1 MKRTLLST
9 GNRVAHDGRTVPFF
23 DHALAGSNWIAV
35 DCGAAFEDAAGIVSR
50 ERPDLL
56 VIVDAATMDTEP
68 GTFCRPPIDA
78 NDRLPASTHGLPP
91 AVCSRE
97 HRVRR
102 RRNHPHRY
110 RAGGLITRQG
120 MIFGGRRGGLRA
132 ERTRWPESDLDEIP
146 KDEFRL

>member
-56 VIVDAATMDTEP
+56 VIVDAATMGTEP

-78 NDRLPASTHGLPP
+78 NDRLPASTHGLPLSFTLANIESGAKEIILIGIEP
-91 AVCSRE
+91 A
-97 HRVRR
+97 
-102 RRNHPHRY
+102 
-110 RAGGLITRQG
+110 
-120 MIFGGRRGGLRA
+120 
-132 ERTRWPESDLDEIP
+132 D
-146 KDEFRL
+146 